1 MAIVTLCPQCQ
12 TAFAIQAEHYSA
24 ADAWVRCGR
33 CAHVFEVDQ
42 HLFELDEPP
51 PPPPPPQIVKPA
63 ELPRPRPRPVPKSS
77 AISSAIWNIMSL
89 ALMLL
94 LGFQFLLHQRHQ
106 IRGIN
111 PELGPMFSSI
121 CQTLAC
127 EVHWPMQPDKVSIES
142 GSFKHLGGND
152 YAFEGVIKNQSD
164 LLMGT
169 PALELSLTDDIDMP
183 VIRKV
188 ITPEDLGL
196 PAYLRNY
203 RAQSFELRFTLEP
216 DASSKINGYR
226 AFLFYP

>member
-42 HLFELDEPP
+42 HLFELDEPTP
-51 PPPPPPQIVKPA
+51 APVINPEVLRARPKP
-63 ELPRPRPRPVPKSS
+63 PKSA
-77 AISSAIWNIMSL
+77 AISAGLWSPMVFLL
-89 ALMLL
+89 ALML
-94 LGFQFLLHQRHQ
+94 GFQMLLHQRHQ

-111 PELGPMFSSI
+111 PELSPVLTTI
-121 CQTLAC
+121 CQTLSC
-127 EVHWPMQPDKVSIES
+127 ELHWPMQPDKVSMES

-152 YAFEGVIKNQSD
+152 YAFEGIIKNQSD
-164 LLMGT
+164 LLMSV
-169 PALELSLTDDIDMP
+169 PALELSLTDEIDMA

-188 ITPEDLGL
+188 ITPEDMGL
-196 PAYLRNY
+196 TSPLRDH
-203 RAQSFELRFTLEP
+203 RTQSFEVRFSLDP
-216 DASSKINGYR
+216 QASSKINGYR

>member
-51 PPPPPPQIVKPA
+51 APPPAPVIKP
-63 ELPRPRPRPVPKSS
+63 EVLRVRSKPVTRSPTIP
-77 AISSAIWNIMSL
+77 AVLWNFMAFVL
-89 ALMLL
+89 ALL
-94 LGFQFLLHQRHQ
+94 LGFQMLLHHRHQ

-111 PELGPMFSSI
+111 PELDPVLSSV
-121 CQTLAC
+121 CQTLSC
-127 EVHWPMQPDKVSIES
+127 DLHWPMQPDKVSMES

-164 LLMGT
+164 LLMSA
-169 PALELSLTDDIDMP
+169 PALELSLTDEIDMP

-188 ITPEDLGL
+188 ITPDDMGL
-196 PAYLRNY
+196 TSPLRDH
-203 RAQSFELRFTLEP
+203 RTQSFEVRFSLDPES
-216 DASSKINGYR
+216 SSKINGYR

>member
-42 HLFELDEPP
+42 HLFELDEPTP
-51 PPPPPPQIVKPA
+51 PPAPVIKPEVVRA
-63 ELPRPRPRPVPKSS
+63 RPKPLPSSS
-77 AISSAIWNIMSL
+77 ATATVVWNVMAFVL
-89 ALMLL
+89 ALL
-94 LGFQFLLHQRHQ
+94 LGCQMLLHQRHQ

-111 PELGPMFSSI
+111 PELGPVLSSL
-121 CQTLAC
+121 CETLSC
-127 EVHWPMQPDKVSIES
+127 ELHWPMQPDKVSMES

-164 LLMGT
+164 LLMSA
-169 PALELSLTDDIDMP
+169 PALELSLTDEIDMP

-188 ITPEDLGL
+188 ITPDDMGL
-196 PAYLRNY
+196 TSPLRDH
-203 RAQSFELRFTLEP
+203 RTQSFEVRFSLDP
-216 DASSKINGYR
+216 QASSKINGYR